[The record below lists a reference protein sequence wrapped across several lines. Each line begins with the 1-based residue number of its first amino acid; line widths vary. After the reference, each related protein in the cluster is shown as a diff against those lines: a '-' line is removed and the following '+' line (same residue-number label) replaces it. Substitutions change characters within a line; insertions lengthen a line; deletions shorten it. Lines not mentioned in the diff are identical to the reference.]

1 MLEFSDWAVDIL
13 RRSHEAAQRF
23 NPDARVRVSRA
34 GAGVKFALTDRP
46 EPGDREVSEH
56 GFVLFVEEGIEGLV
70 DVVEPHDQLVLRP
83 LGNTPTP
90 REHHA

>member
-1 MLEFSDWAVDIL
+1 VD
-13 RRSHEAAQRF
+13 
-23 NPDARVRVSRA
+23 
-34 GAGVKFALTDRP
+34 
-46 EPGDREVSEH
+46 EH

-83 LGNTPTP
+83 LGSAPNP